1 MADDIAN
8 PASVVESKIESLVI
22 CTRKQKHLQQLLY
35 GDDKDK
41 VQSQN

>member
-22 CTRKQKHLQQLLY
+22 CTRKKKAPTAITLW
-35 GDDKDK
+35 
-41 VQSQN
+41 